1 MQTATSSASARSV
14 GHGRTRSYFKTKRT
28 LTALTVAASLIVSG
42 AYAFEMNTTRLEE
55 NRILRK
61 PMVGDLAVGVKALL
75 SEYDLACIRNGKIYL
90 HNETTLQTDQS
101 DYSSYYEIIK
111 GADGG
116 FAMIWVAAK
125 KGGKKI
131 PYLDRSGCDE
141 VMENN
146 PQLILYPIN
155 SINGFT
161 DRRSFIIDLI
171 NKGYE

>member
-1 MQTATSSASARSV
+1 M
-14 GHGRTRSYFKTKRT
+14 
-28 LTALTVAASLIVSG
+28 
-42 AYAFEMNTTRLEE
+42 
-55 NRILRK
+55 
-61 PMVGDLAVGVKALL
+61 
-75 SEYDLACIRNGKIYL
+75 
-90 HNETTLQTDQS
+90 
-101 DYSSYYEIIK
+101 
-111 GADGG
+111 ADGSDG
-116 FAMIWVAAK
+116 KSTPLGIYDRPGKFPITEIEMIAIALSLVWLLGAAIFFIMLPSEAAPEGTGSLHFLMTMLAILMPVAMIWVAAK

>member
-1 MQTATSSASARSV
+1 M
-14 GHGRTRSYFKTKRT
+14 KRT

-111 GADGG
+111 EADGG
-116 FAMIWVAAK
+116 FAITYGPAK
-125 KGGKKI
+125 DGDKDI
-131 PYLDRSGCDE
+131 PTVSGWKC
-141 VMENN
+141 ENALEEI
-146 PQLILYPIN
+146 PETIFYPIN

-161 DRRSFIIDLI
+161 DRRSFVIDLI
-171 NKGYE
+171 NQGYE

>member
-1 MQTATSSASARSV
+1 M
-14 GHGRTRSYFKTKRT
+14 KLT

-55 NRILRK
+55 NRMLRK

-75 SEYDLACIRNGKIYL
+75 SEYGLGCVRNGKIHL
-90 HNETTLQTDQS
+90 HNETVLETDPS
-101 DYSSYYEIIK
+101 DYSSHYEIIK
-111 GADGG
+111 EADGG

-125 KGGKKI
+125 QGGKEI
-131 PYLDRSGCDE
+131 PYFARYRCDDAIE
-141 VMENN
+141 DD

-161 DRRSFIIDLI
+161 DQRSFLIDLI